1 MTALQ
6 QSLNNGTKR
15 KEFSLTLML
24 ASLFG
29 MQQFNSSH
37 KFITVNVNFARKEFL
52 ARSSKTSVTPNDH
65 DIEMEI
71 QHAEAA
77 AETENV
83 SEIVIVESNRII
95 PIHASTDYLFRG
107 EDLQHLNFIEYMV
120 LIGKEPIKKQREDEI
135 DIQDKVLL
143 PISRRGGRIAN
154 RRYHF
159 GAPTALKNPADSK
172 LIQIHPQSSTHVQ
185 YSLSLL
191 KVPLLS
197 GNL

>member
-1 MTALQ
+1 
-6 QSLNNGTKR
+6 
-15 KEFSLTLML
+15 ML

-83 SEIVIVESNRII
+83 SDCHCREQQNYSN
-95 PIHASTDYLFRG
+95 SC
-107 EDLQHLNFIEYMV
+107 
-120 LIGKEPIKKQREDEI
+120 
-135 DIQDKVLL
+135 
-143 PISRRGGRIAN
+143 
-154 RRYHF
+154 
-159 GAPTALKNPADSK
+159 
-172 LIQIHPQSSTHVQ
+172 
-185 YSLSLL
+185 
-191 KVPLLS
+191 
-197 GNL
+197 